1 MKWDFV
7 LLKDISEQIRGV
19 SYKPSNVSPV
29 LTENHLPVLRAN
41 NITENGIDYN
51 DLVYIDKKRISEK
64 QILKYGDILIA
75 ASSGSKHIVGKAVS
89 CKNEI
94 KASFGAFCKVIR
106 PNEDIDFKYIG
117 FYFQSSEYREIISNL
132 SEGANINNIRNE
144 NLDNLEIPLPPL
156 PTQKRI
162 AAILDKAGALRRKDQ
177 ELLRKYDDLA
187 QAIFID
193 MFGDPVKNEKEWE
206 VKKLGGVCDKITDG
220 THQSPIFTDS
230 GIPFLFVSNIVNNK
244 INYQT
249 NTFITEDEFK
259 ILEKRTPIEIG
270 NILITTVGSYGN
282 PAIIEKETKFC
293 FQRHI
298 AFIKPN
304 HKAINYK
311 YLFGCLK
318 SPFVQQQIDK
328 KVRGVAQKTLNLSEL
343 SSLEILYPPM
353 SLQVSYSK
361 IFDNLNI
368 QNDKIIQ
375 NRNYSSS
382 LFQSLLQQAFRGELK

>member
-1 MKWDFV
+1 
-7 LLKDISEQIRGV
+7 
-19 SYKPSNVSPV
+19 